1 MNKEEADDVVASV
14 GDQLRQRVPSA
25 AEEQVVLDRMW
36 REVREQPEQVR
47 TLGELNRAAAVTA
60 TSAGGWR
67 AIQMAAAAVLVVAS
81 AIGTA
86 IVWQPA
92 GARLFSVV
100 EGDPHVGETIR
111 SNGGGGAVLA
121 LLDGSRIEMR
131 SHTELSFE
139 RASDG
144 VRIRLSA
151 GGIIVNAAK
160 QRRGHLYVQ
169 TKDMTVSVVGTV
181 FMVNADDE
189 GSRVAVIEGQVRV
202 QQGVTDKNLRPG
214 DQVATSS
221 AIAPATITEEIA
233 WSRHAEEHRALL
245 QQSAV
250 TPTTVQPS
258 TVSAETRAAF
268 ETTSVRLAAPGS
280 STGARAGGPG
290 SPGSTGV
297 SCNGVDLQVDA
308 GRFAVRNIP
317 LYGLITLAYG
327 KECQPQVQ
335 HVGGSAWVR
344 LEGYDVQASIPAGSP
359 VYTARQLRDGMA
371 PRLALMLQTMLSDR
385 FKLVLGREMREM
397 AVYNLVV
404 ATPDKLK
411 PSADQ
416 NPQERVIVPGTV
428 PVFKPLVGVVGPS
441 VAMSSASMPKIVG
454 FVQTLADRPVID
466 RTELTGLF
474 DFVVDWPAL
483 AGMSGPE
490 VWLAMRDQL
499 SSRLQER
506 AGLKLEP
513 ARTLVEVL
521 VIERAERPTEN

>member
-1 MNKEEADDVVASV
+1 MNKERAEADVVASV
-14 GDQLRQRVPSA
+14 GDQLRRRIPSA
-25 AEEQVVLDRMW
+25 AEEQVVLDRVW
-36 REVREQPEQVR
+36 TEVRQQPEHGGR
-47 TLGELNRAAAVTA
+47 LHGLRRAAADTVVPT
-60 TSAGGWR
+60 GRWR
-67 AIQMAAAAVLVVAS
+67 AMQMAAAAVFVVAA

-92 GARLFSVV
+92 DDALFRVV
-100 EGDPHVGETIR
+100 DGDVRVGETIR
-111 SNGGGGAVLA
+111 AGGGAGAVLA

-139 RASDG
+139 RTSDG
-144 VRIRLSA
+144 VRVRLTS

-160 QRRGHLYVQ
+160 QRSGHLYVQ

-202 QQGVTDKNLRPG
+202 QQGVTDKNLLPG
-214 DQVATSS
+214 DQVATSP
-221 AIAPATITEEIA
+221 AMAPATITEEIT
-233 WSRHAEEHRALL
+233 WSRHAEQHRALL

-250 TPTTVQPS
+250 TPPTVQAS
-258 TVSAETRAAF
+258 AVSAETRAAF

-280 STGARAGGPG
+280 IGARGGGASAPSGPSCAG
-290 SPGSTGV
+290 T
-297 SCNGVDLQVDA
+297 DLQVDP

-317 LYGLITLAYG
+317 LYGLITLAYA
-327 KECQPQVQ
+327 KECQAQVQ

-385 FKLVLGREMREM
+385 FRLVLGREMREM

-404 ATPDKLK
+404 ATPGKLK
-411 PSADQ
+411 PSVDQ
-416 NPQERVIVPGTV
+416 NPQERVIVPGAV

-441 VAMSSASMPKIVG
+441 VALSSAPMSKIIG
-454 FVQTLADRPVID
+454 LLQSLADRPVID
-466 RTELTGLF
+466 RTGLAGLF

-483 AGMSGPE
+483 AGMSGPDLE
-490 VWLAMRDQL
+490 FDMRDQL

-506 AGLKLEP
+506 VGLKLEP

-521 VIERAERPTEN
+521 VIERAERPSEN